1 MWYYSQSMTCGVM
14 DGSSMGASSGEITS
28 IVTCDSGLLPVH
40 NQWGYQR
47 VAAGG
52 GVGGDMT

>member
-1 MWYYSQSMTCGVM
+1 MTCGVM